1 MDQEY
6 LAVALAVAQVILK
19 EREERKQNRV
29 LEERD
34 PMRLPCEVSQ
44 EPQASEE
51 LTEGSSAQ
59 ESHEPTSIHVIL
71 YYTPAILGVFQELIF
86 RLNCCCSS

>member
-1 MDQEY
+1 MYCLVHEY
-6 LAVALAVAQVILK
+6 ESYALAVAQVILK

-34 PMRLPCEVSQ
+34 PMQLPGEVSQ
-44 EPQASEE
+44 DPQASEE

-59 ESHEPTSIHVIL
+59 ESHEPTSIHVLL
-71 YYTPAILGVFQELIF
+71 YYTPA
-86 RLNCCCSS
+86 RLCVY